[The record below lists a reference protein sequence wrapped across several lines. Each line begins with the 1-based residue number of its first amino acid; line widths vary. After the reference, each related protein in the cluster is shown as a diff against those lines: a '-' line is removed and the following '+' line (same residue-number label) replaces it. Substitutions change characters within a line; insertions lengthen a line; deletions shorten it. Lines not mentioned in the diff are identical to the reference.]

1 MNNFIKN
8 VYIIKENVLYNP
20 YIVVFRKEDI
30 NFKAEIIKEIKINE
44 VKEEE
49 LKEFSCNIYK
59 EVEIL
64 NHNFNKKREEEK
76 RKEEELKEKE
86 YFKHF
91 ENDLKPI
98 EKGKLKKY
106 IEENINKYSGNK
118 GLFIGDK
125 FFYNFNHN
133 NIIEY
138 IIKQNIKPLFK
149 PIFYKY
155 LKYKYDIIKGVYIK
169 NE

>member
-8 VYIIKENVLYNP
+8 VYIIKENKLYNP
-20 YIVVFRKEDI
+20 YNLVFRKKDI
-30 NFKAEIIKEIKINE
+30 NIKDELIKEIKINNTIE
-44 VKEEE
+44 DLEIKIF
-49 LKEFSCNIYK
+49 LYNIYK
-59 EVEIL
+59 EIEVL
-64 NHNFNKKREEEK
+64 NNNFNKKEEEEK
-76 RKEEELKEKE
+76 IKEEELKEKE

-106 IEENINKYSGNK
+106 IEENINKYNENK

-125 FFYNFNHN
+125 FFYHFNHN
-133 NIIEY
+133 DVIEY

-155 LKYKYDIIKGVYIK
+155 LKYKYDIIKGVYK

>member
-8 VYIIKENVLYNP
+8 LYIIKENRLYNP
-20 YIVVFRKEDI
+20 YNLVFRKEDI
-30 NFKAEIIKEIKINE
+30 NIKAEIIKEIKINNTT
-44 VKEEE
+44 KEEE
-49 LKEFSCNIYK
+49 IKKLMSKIYK

-64 NHNFNKKREEEK
+64 NNEFNKKREEEK
-76 RKEEELKEKE
+76 RKEEEIKEKE

-91 ENDLKPI
+91 EKDLKPI
-98 EKGKLKKY
+98 EKGQLKKY
-106 IEENINKYSGNK
+106 IEENINKYSENK
-118 GLFIGDK
+118 GLFVGDK
-125 FFYNFNHN
+125 FFYHFNHN

-155 LKYKYDIIKGVYIK
+155 LKYKYDIIKGVYT
-169 NE
+169 